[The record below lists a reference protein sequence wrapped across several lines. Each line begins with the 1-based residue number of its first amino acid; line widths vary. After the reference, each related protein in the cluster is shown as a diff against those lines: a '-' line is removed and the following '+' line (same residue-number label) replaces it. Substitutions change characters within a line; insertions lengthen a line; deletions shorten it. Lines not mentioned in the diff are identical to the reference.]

1 LEYPYSL
8 NFINPD
14 RDLNNEFEI
23 MPSSSLFQLED
34 TLRLPSGCNEVG
46 TAHLPEPFRTIQTFF
61 LAEMGLKSILARIIA
76 TPDSDF
82 FLEGPAD
89 GTIERS
95 PLFHE
100 HRTQLD
106 RWVSSLPTFVDWT
119 IEPRKGE
126 LSPVA
131 TRLKL
136 FYWFAL
142 ISLFRPL
149 IRYVLRDPGQKLPF
163 AVWKLFQDGL
173 LAGLNMVKI
182 SVVEETDIDVI
193 VGNR

>member
-1 LEYPYSL
+1 
-8 NFINPD
+8 
-14 RDLNNEFEI
+14 
-23 MPSSSLFQLED
+23 MPSSPLLRLED
-34 TLRLPSGCNEVG
+34 TLHLPTGCNEVG

-76 TPDSDF
+76 TPNSDLF
-82 FLEGPAD
+82 IEGPAD

-106 RWVSSLPTFVDWT
+106 QWVSSLPKFVNWDT
-119 IEPRKGE
+119 EPRKGE
-126 LSPVA
+126 LSLVA
-131 TRLKL
+131 TRLKI

-142 ISLFRPL
+142 VSLFKPL
-149 IRYVLRDPGQKLPF
+149 ILYVLRDPGQKLPF

-173 LAGLNMVKI
+173 LAGLNMIKI
-182 SVVEETDIDVI
+182 SVVEETDVDVI